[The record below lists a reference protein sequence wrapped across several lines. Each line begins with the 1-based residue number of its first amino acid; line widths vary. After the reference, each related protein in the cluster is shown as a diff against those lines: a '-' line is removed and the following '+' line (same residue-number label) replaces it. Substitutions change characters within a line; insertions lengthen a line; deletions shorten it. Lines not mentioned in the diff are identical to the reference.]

1 MHMQKLFTTR
11 ITELYG
17 IRLPVVASGLMW
29 LSNADYVAAAAN
41 AGIMGF
47 ITAASFPDGAA
58 LRAEVRRCRVLA
70 GSNPFGVNIA
80 IAHGDKERARIER
93 VVGMLGEEGI
103 RFVETFGQN
112 PEPYLKQ
119 MHDAGLI
126 VTHKVP
132 AVRFA
137 RKAESV
143 GVDAVIVVGGESGGH
158 PGLDIVGSMVQ
169 AAVAARDIRLP
180 LIVSGG
186 MGVGAH
192 IVAALA
198 MGADG
203 IGIGTRF
210 LVAEEIWA
218 HRDYKERLVQT
229 DETQT
234 MLILQSLKKT
244 RRALANE
251 KARVVRGLEREHG
264 PNIDILFPHIA
275 GKVGRAAYQSG
286 DAESAVLSCG
296 QAVAFADRI
305 EPLAAIVARLETEA
319 RDALARLETLRSG
332 AQPLQQQRAS
342 A

>member
-1 MHMQKLFTTR
+1 LEKLFTTR
-11 ITELYG
+11 ITELFG

-47 ITAASFPDGAA
+47 ITAASFPAGDD
-58 LRAEVRRCRVLA
+58 LRAEIRRCRALA
-70 GSNPFGVNIA
+70 GANPFGVNVA
-80 IAHGDKERARIER
+80 IGHGDKDRQRIER
-93 VVGMLGEEGI
+93 VIGMLGEEGV

-119 MHDAGLI
+119 LHAAGLI
-126 VTHKVP
+126 VMHKVP

-158 PGLDIVGSMVQ
+158 PGQDIVGSMVQ

-180 LIVSGG
+180 LVVSGG

-198 MGADG
+198 LGADG

-218 HRDYKERLVQT
+218 HRSYKERLVQT

-251 KARVVRGLEREHG
+251 KARVVRALEREHG
-264 PNIDILFPHIA
+264 PDIDILFPHIS
-275 GKVGRAAYQSG
+275 GKVGRAAYRSG
-286 DAESAVLSCG
+286 DTDSAVLSCG

-305 EPLAAIVARLETEA
+305 EPLAAIVARLEVEA
-319 RDALARLETLRSG
+319 RSAFERLETLRGG
-332 AQPLQQQRAS
+332 AHSPALQGAH